1 MPNPG
6 SPVRVE
12 SLNPATGNFEA
23 VASTASGNVPTPE
36 ILGQRWYQWQTT
48 APLESRFWVSGT
60 SGASATLRAVSQTGS
75 QITNL
80 TSVREGFSE
89 CLSRVPANRLADAV
103 SLCQSNRTPQL
114 VICTLD
120 FDPVGPRRICPSRL
134 LDVVAADGALVR
146 RYEPS
151 ESVTSITLA
160 PQSRL
165 AWRGDAASFIDVFDQ
180 SLTEHRVSGRP
191 DQIGLSAG
199 SFVRLVYPQGNGAQ
213 EMTGFDPNAIAA
225 TMTGTGTSWGGAVA
239 LRVYDIGVCSSL
251 VTWRSLM
258 GRLQMT
264 VSQVLMSHPE
274 ASGLRPWG
282 RAVLTPVLRGEGP
295 DAIGFTQRFST
306 AQIGATDVLV
316 KVLIGLGL
324 SGGQIASSADDV
336 EVEIQGFP
344 GAEGARTA
352 LENRL
357 RMLIPPAVDQA
368 ARRQTLNGSVPIRRV
383 YSRPEGLEFVLA
395 DDIADPLFTGLNAA
409 GFCSRPT
416 PAGSTPI
423 LAHFGSIFDPRQ
435 SGDPVVFGDP

>member
-12 SLNPATGNFEA
+12 SLNPATSNFEA

-36 ILGQRWYQWQTT
+36 ILGQRWYPWQAT
-48 APLESRFWVSGT
+48 APLESRFWVSGA

-75 QITNL
+75 QTDHL
-80 TSVREGFSE
+80 
-89 CLSRVPANRLADAV
+89 
-103 SLCQSNRTPQL
+103 
-114 VICTLD
+114 
-120 FDPVGPRRICPSRL
+120 
-134 LDVVAADGALVR
+134 
-146 RYEPS
+146 
-151 ESVTSITLA
+151 
-160 PQSRL
+160 
-165 AWRGDAASFIDVFDQ
+165 
-180 SLTEHRVSGRP
+180 VSGRP

-199 SFVRLVYPQGNGAQ
+199 SFVRIVYPRGNGAR

-225 TMTGTGTSWGGAVA
+225 AMTSAGTPWRGAVA

-251 VTWRSLM
+251 VTWRTLM

-264 VSQVLMSHPE
+264 VGQVLMSNPQ

-282 RAVLTPVLRGEGP
+282 RAVLTPVLRGDGP

-316 KVLIGLGL
+316 KFLIGLSL

-336 EVEIQGFP
+336 EVQIDGFP
-344 GAEGARTA
+344 GAEGAHTA
-352 LENRL
+352 VENRL

-368 ARRQTLNGSVPIRRV
+368 ARRATLGGTIPIRRV

-395 DDIADPLFTGLNAA
+395 DDIADPLFAGLNAA

-416 PAGSTPI
+416 PAGSMPI

-435 SGDPVVFGDP
+435 PSDPVVFGDP